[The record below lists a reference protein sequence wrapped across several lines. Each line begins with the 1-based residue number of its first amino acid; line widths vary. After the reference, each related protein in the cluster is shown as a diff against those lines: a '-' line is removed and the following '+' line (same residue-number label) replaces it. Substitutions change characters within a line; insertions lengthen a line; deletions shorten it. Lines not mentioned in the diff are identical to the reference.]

1 MATISFFP
9 FVRHLRAEP
18 NQHILHFQGGKV
30 TTEGAGIAYWFLP
43 LSAAV
48 AQLPVE
54 DNETTFLLHERSSDF
69 QEVSVQCAV
78 RYRCLDAQKLAA
90 RVNFSISLRTG
101 LWLEQP
107 LERLAGLWAQKAQA
121 PARRFIV
128 GAKVTAVL
136 GSAELIRDAI
146 DDALRQDAEIAAMGL
161 GVVDVQVVAVST
173 TAEVDRA
180 LQTPTRE
187 LIQQKADEATFGRR
201 ALAVEKERAIKEN
214 ELNTQIELAKKEELL
229 IHQNA
234 TNELARVRS
243 AAQAERVKAE
253 GQIERERLAVEA
265 ADENRRREA
274 EGHARDVQVRSE
286 GDVAA
291 RRMAYDVDLAAE
303 ARRLESYAGLSPA
316 IVAGLAAMEAAKKIT
331 SINHLNISPDLLGS
345 AFTEQIRKS
354 AGT

>member
-1 MATISFFP
+1 MATITFYP

-18 NQHILHFQGGKV
+18 NQHILHFRGGRV
-30 TTEGAGIAYWFLP
+30 VMEGAGVAYWFFP

-54 DNETTFLLHERSSDF
+54 DHETTFLLHERSADF
-69 QEVSVQCAV
+69 QEISVQCAV
-78 RYRCLDAQKLAA
+78 RYRCVDPQKLAA

-101 LWLEQP
+101 AWLEQP

-121 PARRFIV
+121 PARRFVV
-128 GAKVTAVL
+128 GAKVTDVL
-136 GSAELIRDAI
+136 GSAEPIRDAI
-146 DDALRQDAEIAAMGL
+146 DAALRADAEIAAMGL
-161 GVVDVQVVAVST
+161 AVVDVQVVAVST

-187 LIQQKADEATFGRR
+187 WVQQKADEAVFSRR

-229 IHQNA
+229 IAQTA
-234 TNELARVRS
+234 ANELSRVRS

-253 GQIERERLAVEA
+253 GAIERERLAAEA
-265 ADENRRREA
+265 ADQNQRRAA
-274 EGHARDVQVRSE
+274 EGHARDVRVRSE
-286 GDVAA
+286 GEAAA
-291 RRMAYDVDLAAE
+291 RQLAYDVDIAAE
-303 ARRLESYAGLSPA
+303 ARRLEAYAELPPA
-316 IVAGLAAMEAAKKIT
+316 LVLGLAAQEAAKKIT

-345 AFTEQIRKS
+345 SFVEQLRKT
-354 AGT
+354 AGE

>member
-1 MATISFFP
+1 M
-9 FVRHLRAEP
+9 
-18 NQHILHFQGGKV
+18 
-30 TTEGAGIAYWFLP
+30 
-43 LSAAV
+43 
-48 AQLPVE
+48 
-54 DNETTFLLHERSSDF
+54 
-69 QEVSVQCAV
+69 
-78 RYRCLDAQKLAA
+78 
-90 RVNFSISLRTG
+90 
-101 LWLEQP
+101 
-107 LERLAGLWAQKAQA
+107 WAQKAQA

-128 GAKVTAVL
+128 NAKVTAVL

-229 IHQNA
+229 IHQNSA
-234 TNELARVRS
+234 NELARVRS

-253 GQIERERLAVEA
+253 GHIERERLAVEA

-286 GDVAA
+286 GEVAA
-291 RRMAYDVDLAAE
+291 RRLAYDVDLAAE
-303 ARRLESYAGLSPA
+303 ARRLDAYAGLSPA
-316 IVAGLAAMEAAKKIT
+316 IVAGLAAMEAARKIT
-331 SINHLNISPDLLGS
+331 TINHLNISPDLLGS
-345 AFTEQIRKS
+345 AFSEQLRKS
-354 AGT
+354 AGE